1 MDKLNSQ
8 ERIIEIVER
17 LSHDH
22 VAGLTNKE
30 IAKLVGSTEAN
41 VCRDMALLERR
52 KWVTRGVG
60 GRWRLSPT
68 FGGIAGQIM
77 KSYQTAKLRL
87 TEEEQ
92 KYASAMQ

>member
-1 MDKLNSQ
+1 
-8 ERIIEIVER
+8 
-17 LSHDH
+17 
-22 VAGLTNKE
+22 
-30 IAKLVGSTEAN
+30 
-41 VCRDMALLERR
+41 MALLERR

-68 FGGIAGQIM
+68 FGGVAGQIM

-92 KYASAMQ
+92 RYASAMQ